1 VLIHRGFLRTRAR
14 LLGVALA
21 LVLSPLALPAA
32 PAHAD
37 YVSLCTGYDT
47 CRNAGYPNAGYKAAS
62 GHMYWLMYSGHN
74 CTNYAAYRMVE
85 AGMPNSRPWSGSG
98 NAENWGLAMSRI
110 TNGTPTV
117 GAVAWWTQNIRGV
130 SGSAGHVAYVER
142 VISSDEILI
151 SDDNWGGDFHW
162 HRVTRS
168 GGGWPSGF
176 IHFRDVA
183 LRNKQE
189 PAVLGTPQVGRTL
202 TATTGV
208 WSSAPGSY
216 AYQWF
221 ADGVAIKDATLS
233 TLVVGPGRVG
243 QQLSVRVTAT
253 ATGYAAASAASTAT
267 AGVAPG
273 VITTVAEPVI
283 TGEPLVGQVLTTS
296 RGSYDP
302 GSTTKTVQWQSD
314 GKPIAGATGWSL
326 ELTPEQAGTVVSA
339 IVSVTRKGYEPTTAS
354 SPPTES
360 VLGGEV
366 TLTAPFTIS
375 GQPTL
380 GQPLE
385 VVPGTFEP
393 ADADVTYTWLRDGV
407 EIPGATGTSYVPVE
421 GDVGAQISVLANLT
435 RQGYKPASQ
444 TTDPTT
450 PVHTVPVVE
459 VSAVGKPERA
469 RVTVTITAP
478 GVTDVRGPITV
489 RVGSQTVS
497 VRVHDGTRTVTVEG
511 LHAGTK
517 PVVVHYLGWRLIDPG
532 SARSTVDIP
541 RRG

>member
-1 VLIHRGFLRTRAR
+1 MLIDRGLPRRAR
-14 LLGVALA
+14 LLGAALA
-21 LVLSPLALPAA
+21 LLLTPLALPAA

-47 CRNAGYPNAGYKAAS
+47 CRNAGYANAGYKNAS
-62 GHMYWLMYSGHN
+62 GRMYWLMYSGHN

-98 NAENWGLAMSRI
+98 NAENWGRAMSSI
-110 TNGTPTV
+110 TDDTPKV

-142 VISSDEILI
+142 VVSADEILI

-183 LRNKQE
+183 LRNKQA
-189 PAVLGTPQVGRTL
+189 PAVLGTPQVGETL

-216 AYQWF
+216 TYQWF
-221 ADGVAIKDATLS
+221 ADGVAIKGATLS
-233 TLVVGPGRVG
+233 TLVVAPGRVG
-243 QQLSVRVTAT
+243 QELSVRVTAA
-253 ATGYAAASAASTAT
+253 ATGYAAATAASVSTD
-267 AGVAPG
+267 GVAPG
-273 VITTVAEPVI
+273 VITTVAEPVV
-283 TGEPLVGQVLTTS
+283 TGEPLVGKVLTAS

-314 GKPIAGATGWSL
+314 GKPIPGATGWSL
-326 ELTPEQAGTVVSA
+326 ELGPDQAGTVVSA
-339 IVSVTRKGYEPTTAS
+339 AVSVTRKGYEPATATS
-354 SPPTES
+354 APTES

-366 TLTAPFTIS
+366 RLTAPFTVS
-375 GQPTL
+375 GQPRI

-393 ADADVTYTWLRDGV
+393 ADAQVTYTWLRDGV
-407 EIPGATGTSYVPVE
+407 EIPGATGSAYVPGE
-421 GDVGAQISVLANLT
+421 GDVGAHISVLANLT

-444 TTDPTT
+444 TTEATT
-450 PVHTVPVVE
+450 PVHTVPE
-459 VSAVGKPERA
+459 LHVSAVGKPERA
-469 RVTVTITAP
+469 RVTLTITAP
-478 GVTDVRGPITV
+478 GVAAVKGPITV

-497 VRVHDGTRTVTVEG
+497 VRVRDGVRSVTVRG
-511 LHAGTK
+511 LHRGTK
-517 PVVVHYLGWRLIDPG
+517 PVVVRFLGWGLVDAG
-532 SARSTVDIP
+532 SVRSTVEIP
-541 RRG
+541 PAR